1 MISGFQYLIE
11 KRKLTEE
18 TVRAFHLGYLSPK
31 GELYSD
37 PKCPELV
44 KELTKK
50 DFRFRDT
57 VLFPIFDMFGD
68 IVAVSARLMVP
79 KEGHPKYVNT
89 IYEKASHL
97 YGLHLAWR
105 EILRTRKVY
114 VVEGNVDVLQMYQH
128 GLTNTVAMLGS
139 NLSVKQV
146 ALLSRFADEVVLV
159 PDGDEAGEKVL
170 EKFRKLIPKRYSNVY
185 LKFSYVPLPEQ
196 LDPDNYLQK
205 YGPAELQ
212 KLERSLV
219 RSEEKINV

>member
-11 KRKLTEE
+11 KRHLTEE

-31 GELYSD
+31 GDLYAD

-57 VLFPIFDMFGD
+57 VLFPIFDMYGD
-68 IVAVSARLMVP
+68 VIAVSARLMVP

-97 YGLHLAWR
+97 YGLHLAWP
-105 EILRTRKVY
+105 EILRSRKVY
-114 VVEGNVDVLQMYQH
+114 VVEGNVDVLQMHQH

-146 ALLSRFADEVVLV
+146 ALLSRFADEIVLV
-159 PDGDEAGEKVL
+159 PDGDEAGVKVL
-170 EKFRKLIPKRYSNVY
+170 EKFRKLVPKRYSDTH
-185 LKFSYVPLPEQ
+185 LKFSYVPLPDQ
-196 LDPDNYLQK
+196 LDPDTYLSK
-205 YGPAELQ
+205 CGMAELQ
-212 KLERSLV
+212 KLERSLF
-219 RSEEKINV
+219 RQEDKLNV